1 MELSFFIKV
10 TGEQEV
16 YFELNQSIVDKI
28 KELIK
33 FGTIKCDKDI
43 YEYLFSLNDIL
54 EPDYEAVEEFFG
66 DKFVCSSDEYFEQLS
81 A

>member
-10 TGEQEV
+10 TGEQEI
-16 YFELNQSIVDKI
+16 YFDLSQSIIDKI

-33 FGTIKCDKDI
+33 SETIKCDKDI
-43 YEYLFSLNDIL
+43 YEYLFSLNDL
-54 EPDYEAVEEFFG
+54 SPDYESVEEFFG
-66 DKFVCSSDEYFEQLS
+66 DEFVCSSDEYFEQLS